1 MKVSIYGAGYVGL
14 VTAAC
19 LAEIGHDV
27 LCADVDA
34 DKIASLRD
42 GVSPIY
48 EPGLEELLARH
59 ASNGRLRFTT
69 DLQETVAFGLVQFI
83 AVGTPSLENGAA
95 NLSAVFA
102 VAQLIGSHVADYCVV
117 VDKST
122 VPVGTAKKVS
132 EIIHQAIAARAAKID
147 VAVVSNPEFLKEGA
161 AINDFMFP
169 DRIVLGCSDEKSG
182 KLLREL
188 YTPLIDKAP
197 NKWVVMDI
205 LSAEL
210 TKYAANAMLATRIS
224 FMNEISQV
232 AEAIGADIEQIRLG
246 IGSDKRIGPYFL
258 NAGCG
263 YGGSCFPKD
272 VRALLSTARDAGV
285 NMPLLQAVEHVN
297 EQQKTVLFSKLNRL
311 FNYDLK
317 GKVIALWGLAF
328 KPNTDDI
335 REATSRVLCEAL
347 WVQGA
352 RVQAYD
358 PVAVE
363 EFRHTYGER
372 ADMHYCVSKEQTLEG
387 ADALVIVTEW
397 DEFRAPDWSLIKTT
411 LKQPIIVDG
420 RNLFDPQ
427 QVHALG
433 IHYYAIG
440 RGDAI

>member
-34 DKIASLRD
+34 DKIASLRN
-42 GVSPIY
+42 GISPIF
-48 EPGLEELLARH
+48 EPGLEDLLVRH
-59 ASNGRLRFTT
+59 AANGRLQFTA
-69 DLQETVAFGLVQFI
+69 DLQETVAFGAVQFI
-83 AVGTPSLENGAA
+83 AVGTPSLPNGAA
-95 NLSAVFA
+95 NLNAVFA
-102 VAQLIGSHVADYCVV
+102 VAKHIGEHINKSCIV

-122 VPVGTAKKVS
+122 VPVGTAKKVND
-132 EIIHQAIAARAAKID
+132 IITQALKARA
-147 VAVVSNPEFLKEGA
+147 VNNEVCVVSNPEFLKEGA
-161 AINDFMFP
+161 AINDFMVP
-169 DRIVLGCSDEKSG
+169 DRIVIGCDDQKSAG
-182 KLLREL
+182 ILHEL
-188 YTPLIDKAP
+188 YSPLIDKTP
-197 NKWVVMDI
+197 NKWIVMDV

-224 FMNEISQV
+224 FMNEISHV
-232 AEAIGADIEQIRLG
+232 AQAIGADIEQVRAG

-285 NMPLLQAVEHVN
+285 DMPLLQAVEQVN
-297 EQQKTVLFSKLNRL
+297 EHQKTVLFTKLNKL
-311 FNYDLK
+311 FEGDLK

-347 WVQGA
+347 WAKGA

-358 PVAVE
+358 PVATD

-372 ADMHYCVSKEQTLEG
+372 DDIHYCVSKEQALEG
-387 ADALVIVTEW
+387 ADVLVIATEW
-397 DEFRAPDWSLIKTT
+397 DEFRAPDWSLV
-411 LKQPIIVDG
+411 KQILEQPVVVDG
-420 RNLFDPQ
+420 RNLFNP
-427 QVHALG
+427 ATLRAAG
-433 IHYYAIG
+433 LHYYAIG
-440 RGDAI
+440 RGEAI